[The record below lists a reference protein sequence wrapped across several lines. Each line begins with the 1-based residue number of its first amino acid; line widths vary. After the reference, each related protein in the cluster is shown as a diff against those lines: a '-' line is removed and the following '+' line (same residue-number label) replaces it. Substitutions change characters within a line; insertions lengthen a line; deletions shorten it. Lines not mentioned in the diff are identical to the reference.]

1 VLNVPCPKCG
11 GEVHERYKA
20 FQCVKCDFSLWK
32 TISGRMFEMP
42 EVEALIREKQIG
54 PLQGFRSKLG
64 KPFAAV
70 LKLTPEFKVEFD
82 FGQDQKDANGASVEV
97 DFTGQEPVGKCPKC
111 GARVFEAPMNYLCE
125 KATGPNRSCDFRTGR
140 IILQRPIERAQVQKL
155 LETRKT
161 DLLDKF
167 ISRKGRPFKAF
178 LVVDPHGKVGFEF
191 EPRERKA
198 KKDPKTPPVK
208 LDFTGL
214 QPLGK
219 CPRCGGKVFDTET
232 GYVCERSQ
240 ADKKP
245 CKFKVGKT
253 ILQQDIAP
261 DQLRKLLQDGRTDVL
276 DKFISKAGKP
286 FPACLVL
293 DDAGKVTF
301 EFPQRGEPEQP
312 S

>member
-1 VLNVPCPKCG
+1 MDEASASLSSERRRGGPRVLILFSDI
-11 GEVHERYKA
+11 GEGHA
-20 FQCVKCDFSLWK
+20 S
-32 TISGRMFEMP
+32 
-42 EVEALIREKQIG
+42 
-54 PLQGFRSKLG
+54 
-64 KPFAAV
+64 AART
-70 LKLTPEFKVEFD
+70 LKDE
-82 FGQDQKDANGASVEV
+82 
-97 DFTGQEPVGKCPKC
+97 
-111 GARVFEAPMNYLCE
+111 
-125 KATGPNRSCDFRTGR
+125 
-140 IILQRPIERAQVQKL
+140 I
-155 LETRKT
+155 
-161 DLLDKF
+161 
-167 ISRKGRPFKAF
+167 

-301 EFPQRGEPEQP
+301 EFPQRGEPDQP